1 MDSFLPGRPF
11 SFVAELYAQGLI
23 EVGAIGAIWFGQQA
37 HERPGPRQSCS
48 HVFLAERQAFNAGLV
63 DECQLFIYPVLVGG
77 GKPAFPRDA
86 RVELDLLEEH
96 RFSNGVVNLRYRIR
110 G

>member
-63 DECQLFIYPVLVGG
+63 DECHLFIWPVVLGG
-77 GKPAFPRDA
+77 RKPALPTDTRA
-86 RVELDLLEEH
+86 ELELLDER
-96 RFSNGVVNLRYRIR
+96 RFSNGVVQLRYRPL
-110 G
+110 